1 MESFCVWMVFLLCSP
16 NPLISLWKCK
26 ISINKLSIYLL
37 WISYES
43 TDSCRNHSLST
54 HLGAR
59 TSTMSCLMWNTNWP
73 NLSSDKQGNQKCF
86 NLKSRAFCRVSKF
99 STALANSMYG
109 CTGIF
114 KNTMSDW
121 VITHCHL
128 RTIVQLSFCC
138 AFFHPFERLVMAMV
152 SPLLPNIHVVNSFY
166 KLAARFA
173 SHRCGPSSI
182 PGRMCEKV
190 HQLLAVGRWFPPGT
204 PVSSTRKLLSSSFHR
219 LDMTLAVAEALNP
232 NKTKQTCFFNTK
244 NYCIDPYL
252 GEIFINS

>member
-114 KNTMSDW
+114 KNTMSDYA
-121 VITHCHL
+121 
-128 RTIVQLSFCC
+128 LSSENDCSTFLLLC
-138 AFFHPFERLVMAMV
+138 
-152 SPLLPNIHVVNSFY
+152 LLPPIW
-166 KLAARFA
+166 
-173 SHRCGPSSI
+173 
-182 PGRMCEKV
+182 KV
-190 HQLLAVGRWFPPGT
+190 SYGHG
-204 PVSSTRKLLSSSFHR
+204 VSSS
-219 LDMTLAVAEALNP
+219 AEHTCCKFFL
-232 NKTKQTCFFNTK
+232 QTCCSLCFTPLRPKFNPRPYVWKGSSVTCCRSVVSSGYSGFLHQK
-244 NYCIDPYL
+244 TAFIIISPPWYDP
-252 GEIFINS
+252 GCCWGVKPQ